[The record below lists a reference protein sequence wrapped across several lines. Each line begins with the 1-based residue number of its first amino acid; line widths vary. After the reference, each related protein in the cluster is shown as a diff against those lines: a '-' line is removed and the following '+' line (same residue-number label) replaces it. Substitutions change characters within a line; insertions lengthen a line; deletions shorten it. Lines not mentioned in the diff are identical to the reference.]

1 LEKNVKNAIDAY
13 ETFKKSGIK
22 NRGVQMKVVMI
33 NDAAFVGETLLK
45 YMPAELEK
53 QHIKRSRG
61 LWDKTFG
68 IALKILRAKGDVY
81 HAHYLLQD
89 CYIASR
95 LGKKPLIGHAHGSDL
110 RDEIKKRKWGWIIKH
125 NLRKCDKILVA
136 QPTILDTALEF
147 NPTAEY
153 FPIPFDPKT
162 FFPKPLPPERE
173 EKQVFIAST
182 HNFRIKGTDKFLK
195 ALASLAAPVKIKSLA
210 GGKNFAEAQQL
221 ARELGLEADFIPRV
235 PHDKMSELYWE
246 SDLVLGSFSI
256 GQLDT
261 VAIEAMACGRPVVHS
276 VSHRYFENCPLEE
289 LESVEETAEIIQRLL
304 VDKKERERRVK
315 SQLDYVESTHSAPL
329 LAERLLG
336 TYRELYANYKS

>member
-1 LEKNVKNAIDAY
+1 
-13 ETFKKSGIK
+13 
-22 NRGVQMKVVMI
+22 MKVVMI

-45 YMPAELEK
+45 YMPAEMEK

-68 IALKILRAKGDVY
+68 IAFKILKVKGDVY

-89 CYIASR
+89 CYIASK

-110 RDEIKKRKWGWIIKH
+110 RDEIKKRKWGWIIKN
-125 NLRKCDKILVA
+125 NLRKCDKIVVA
-136 QPTILDTALEF
+136 QPTILDKALEF
-147 NPTAEY
+147 NDTAEY
-153 FPIPFDPKT
+153 FPIPFDPKI
-162 FFPKPLPPERE
+162 FFPKPLPSEPK

-195 ALASLAAPVKIKSLA
+195 ALASLSEPVKIKSLA
-210 GGKNFAEAQQL
+210 GGKDFAEAQKL
-221 ARELGLEADFIPRV
+221 AEELGLQVEFTHRV
-235 PHDKMSELYWE
+235 PHEKMSELYWE

-276 VSHRYFENCPLEE
+276 VSRKFFDKCPLEE
-289 LESVEETAEIIQRLL
+289 LESVDETAEIIQRLL
-304 VDKKERERRVK
+304 GDNKEQEQRIK
-315 SQLDYVESTHSAPL
+315 SQLDYVNSTHSAPL
-329 LAERLLG
+329 LAERLLKI
-336 TYRELYANYKS
+336 YNAVYADYKS

>member
-1 LEKNVKNAIDAY
+1 
-13 ETFKKSGIK
+13 
-22 NRGVQMKVVMI
+22 MKIVMI

-53 QHIKRSRG
+53 QHIKRSRNF
-61 LWDKTFG
+61 WSKTFG
-68 IALKILRAKGDVY
+68 IALKILRAKGDIY

-125 NLRKCDKILVA
+125 NLRKCVKILVA
-136 QPTILDTALEF
+136 QPTILDTAMEF
-147 NPTAEY
+147 NQTAEY
-153 FPIPFDPKT
+153 FPIPFDPKI
-162 FFPKPLPPERE
+162 FFPKPLPLERE

-182 HNFRIKGTDKFLK
+182 HDFRVKGTDKFLK
-195 ALASLAAPVKIKSLA
+195 ALASLSEPVKIKSLMA
-210 GGKNFAEAQQL
+210 GKDFAEAQQL
-221 ARELGLEADFIPRV
+221 ANKLGLNVDFTPKV

-276 VSHRYFENCPLEE
+276 VSRKFFKNCPLEE
-289 LESVEETAEIIQRLL
+289 LENVEETTEIIQRLL
-304 VDKKERERRVK
+304 VDKKEREQRIK
-315 SQLDYVESTHSAPL
+315 SQTAYVNSTHSAPV
-329 LAERLLG
+329 LAERLLEI
-336 TYRELYANYKS
+336 YNELYADCKR